1 MSYTQT
7 EQTVAVP
14 LPKGKK
20 NAVQTGCICIMLSV
34 AMSGLALSTLGSS
47 ILESVGA
54 LRYVSLFSILGAL
67 GVTIMTPIG
76 GKLGDLTGR
85 RNIVIVSGI
94 ICAFAGIGIA
104 FVHSILPLMILRL
117 IVGLAQGTFTAAPY
131 IIVGLINEKKDVPK
145 VMGYLAAAIAIGGFG
160 GSIIAGVLTDLG
172 YLELAILV
180 PVIPLIIGVVLI
192 GMNLPN
198 KKREEKVAIDV
209 GGILALVAALVSILL
224 SLYYAPTVGWTN
236 PMVIAGVVLGILAIF
251 VLIKVEEKAQE
262 PVIPLQLF
270 ENKEYTTLLIISFLA
285 YFYLA
290 AMNTYIPIVAT
301 RVLGTSTGLA
311 GSLQMPRTIIC
322 MLLPAAAGAWVGKA
336 YENNWKAMAIA
347 TLFAA
352 VPMAALGF
360 TTATTSVFLI
370 YFLLALTGISEGFR
384 AVSITPA
391 VQRTLQTEEIGIGT
405 ALVTFVTSLSGSIS
419 SSIYGVAYEINTVSD
434 AANAENIRNGC
445 NAVFLVAAAVSFLGF
460 LIVFFIFRSQ
470 ILKKKETEA

>member
-236 PMVIAGVVLGILAIF
+236 PMVIAGFVLGILAIF

-336 YENNWKAMAIA
+336 YE

-470 ILKKKETEA
+470 ILKKKEIEV

>member
-20 NAVQTGCICIMLSV
+20 NAVQAGCICIMLSV
-34 AMSGLALSTLGSS
+34 AMSGLALSTLGAS

-76 GKLGDLTGR
+76 GKLGDLIGR

-94 ICAFAGIGIA
+94 ICALAGIGIA
-104 FVHSILPLMILRL
+104 FVHSVLPLMILRL

-160 GSIIAGVLTDLG
+160 GSIIAGALTDLG

-198 KKREEKVAIDV
+198 KKREEKVTIDV
-209 GGILALVAALVSILL
+209 GGIIALVVALVSILL
-224 SLYYAPTVGWTN
+224 ALYYAPTVGWTK
-236 PMVIAGVVLGILAIF
+236 PMVLAGFVLGILAIF
-251 VLIKVEEKAQE
+251 VLIKVEDKAQE
-262 PVIPLQLF
+262 PVIPLRLF
-270 ENKEYTTLLIISFLA
+270 KNKEYTTLLIIGFQA

-301 RVLGTSTGLA
+301 KVLGTSTGLA

-322 MLLPAAAGAWVGKA
+322 MILPAAAGAWVGKT

-347 TLFAA
+347 TIFAA
-352 VPMAALGF
+352 VPMAVLGF

-391 VQRTLQTEEIGIGT
+391 VQRTLPTEEIGIGT

-445 NAVFLVAAAVSFLGF
+445 NAVFLVAAAVSLVGF
-460 LIVFFIFRSQ
+460 LMVLLAFRPQ
-470 ILKKKETEA
+470 VLKKKETEA